1 MKIRLRGLAP
11 VLAAL
16 LVAGCGAPPSTETVP
31 APTTAP
37 TAAPTPEPTPEP
49 TPMVETRAVFGQRGQ
64 PDP

>member
-37 TAAPTPEPTPEP
+37 PPAPPPQPTPAT
-49 TPMVETRAVFGQRGQ
+49 TPMVETVRF
-64 PDP
+64 